1 MVNFRRFLQ
10 VAGAMSVSALLVAC
24 QSANNPDGSAVD
36 FGVGGDNAP
45 AEERITDV
53 EARAFCPKVLLR
65 EGTAYFNTYTKGN
78 EENLDE
84 VIYQATLVDVTRSC
98 TYNGGMIA
106 MTVTAAGRVVPGP
119 QGRSGTITM
128 PIRVAVV
135 NADGPIYSELR
146 KMDVS
151 IDAST
156 GAQQFLFQDNQI
168 SFPQPSDRVIQVFVG
183 FDEGPYDTP

>member
-1 MVNFRRFLQ
+1 MVKFRRFLH
-10 VAGAMSVSALLVAC
+10 VAGAIGVSALLVAC
-24 QSANNPDGSAVD
+24 QSANNTDGSGVD
-36 FGVGGDNAP
+36 FGVGDDNTP
-45 AEERITDV
+45 TEERITDV
-53 EARAFCPKVLLR
+53 EVRAFCPKVLLR

-78 EENLDE
+78 QDNIDE

-98 TYNGGMIA
+98 TYNGGMVS
-106 MTVTAAGRVVPGP
+106 MVVTAAGRVVPGP

-135 NADGPIYSELR
+135 NAEGPIVSELR

-151 IDAST
+151 VDATS

-168 SFPQPSDRVIQVFVG
+168 SFPQPTDRVVQVFVG

>member
-1 MVNFRRFLQ
+1 MVKFRRFLH
-10 VAGAMSVSALLVAC
+10 VAGAIGVSAILVGC
-24 QSANNPDGSAVD
+24 QSANNADGSAVD
-36 FGVGGDNAP
+36 FGVGGDNPP

-53 EARAFCPKVLLR
+53 EVRAFCPKVLLR

-78 EENLDE
+78 QDNPEE

-98 TYNGGMIA
+98 TYNAGIVS

-135 NADGPIYSELR
+135 NAEGPVFSELR

-151 IDAST
+151 VDASS

-168 SFPQPSDRVIQVFVG
+168 SFLQPKDRLMQVFVG